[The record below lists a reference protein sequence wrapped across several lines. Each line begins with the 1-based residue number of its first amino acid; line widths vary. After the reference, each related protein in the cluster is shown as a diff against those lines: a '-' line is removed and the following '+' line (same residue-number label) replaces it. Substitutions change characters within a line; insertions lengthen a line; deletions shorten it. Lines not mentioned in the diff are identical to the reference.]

1 MTLSP
6 ISRLINLIKLE
17 KHDLKILPVLIFGYG
32 LISIATPVSVQALVN
47 IVTMGSVLQP
57 LFIVSLILFLLL
69 LLSGALYVF
78 ESYIVELIQRRIF
91 IRTAIQTAQNARGVE
106 ISLYDRENPVEL
118 INRFFDVS
126 TVQKSAATLLTMGL
140 TSLLQIII
148 GSLIL
153 IFYSAFFSLFIFV
166 IIGFLFFIVRSVGRH
181 ATETAIKE
189 SKAKFEMASWLEN
202 IAKNIFAFKFYKGE
216 ERAAKQTHQHVNHYI
231 QTRTKHFNIL
241 LWQNI
246 SVALIYAIGGT
257 GLLAL
262 GGGLVIKGEINL
274 GQFVAAELIIFGV
287 LTALVRLVNKLDYF
301 YDLLAALDKIGVLED
316 IPQEHSG
323 DNGLDQLELNSLKVV
338 GVDFAYNRYIQPL
351 QNIHFELQKG
361 QSLAVLGE
369 PGSGK
374 STLIK
379 LIAKLRTPSAGHI
392 SINQI
397 DLRQLNNDAVR
408 NLMGLAENIEIAH
421 GTILENICLGREI
434 PLTKINTMINELGL
448 ADDFSRFSAGIETP
462 IMASGSPLS
471 SSQLKLLMILRA
483 SIASPGIMII
493 DGLLDGFNEVELD
506 AVINMFKQHQEEWML
521 IVTTRFEHIAK
532 RFDKTVNLNQVE
544 HQHAQK

>member
-6 ISRLINLIKLE
+6 ISRLINLLKLE

-140 TSLLQIII
+140 TSLLQILI

-202 IAKNIFAFKFYKGE
+202 IAKNIFAFKFYQGE
-216 ERAAKQTHQHVNHYI
+216 ERAAKQTHQHINHYI

-323 DNGLDQLELNSLKVV
+323 NNGVDQLELDSLKVV

-351 QNIHFELQKG
+351 KNINFDLKKG
-361 QSLAVLGE
+361 ESLAILGE

-397 DLRQLNNDAVR
+397 DLRQINNDAVR

-434 PLTKINTMINELGL
+434 PLTKINTMIKELGL

-471 SSQLKLLMILRA
+471 SSQLKLLMISRA
-483 SIASPGIMII
+483 SITSPGIMII

-506 AVINMFKQHQEEWML
+506 AVMNMFKQHQEEWML

-544 HQHAQK
+544 QQNA

>member
-6 ISRLINLIKLE
+6 ISRLIQLLKLE

-69 LLSGALYVF
+69 LLSGALYIF

-91 IRTAIQTAQNARGVE
+91 IRTAIQTSQNARGVE

-140 TSLLQIII
+140 TSLLQILI

-166 IIGFLFFIVRSVGRH
+166 IIGFLFFIVRSLGRH

-202 IAKNIFAFKFYKGE
+202 IAKNIFACKFYQGE
-216 ERAAKQTHQHVNHYI
+216 DRAAKQTHQHVHQYI

-246 SVALIYAIGGT
+246 SVALMYAIAGT

-262 GGGLVIKGEINL
+262 GGSLVIQGEINL

-287 LTALVRLVNKLDYF
+287 LTAMVRLVNKLDYF
-301 YDLLAALDKIGVLED
+301 YDLLAALDKIGVLQD

-323 DNGLDQLELNSLKVV
+323 VHDLDQLALNTLKVV
-338 GVDFAYNRYIQPL
+338 GVDFAYNPYIQPL
-351 QNIHFELQKG
+351 KNIHFELKKG
-361 QSLAVLGE
+361 ESLAVLGD
-369 PGSGK
+369 PGTGK

-392 SINQI
+392 SINQL
-397 DLRQLNNDAVR
+397 DLRQLDNNAVR
-408 NLMGLAENIEIAH
+408 NIMGLAGNIEIGH

-434 PLTKINTMINELGL
+434 PLHKINMMIEELGL
-448 ADDFSRFSAGIETP
+448 ADDFHRFPAGIETP
-462 IMASGSPLS
+462 ITASGSPLS
-471 SSQLKLLMILRA
+471 SNQLQRLMIARA
-483 SIASPGIMII
+483 SIASPKILLI
-493 DGLLDGFNEVELD
+493 DGLLDSFNSAELD
-506 AVINMFKQHQEEWML
+506 AVMIMFKQHEDEWVL

-532 RFDKTVNLNQVE
+532 HFDKILNLNEVE
-544 HQHAQK
+544 HHHE

>member
-1 MTLSP
+1 MMTLSP
-6 ISRLINLIKLE
+6 ISRLINLLKLE

-57 LFIVSLILFLLL
+57 LFVVSLILFLLL

-140 TSLLQIII
+140 TSLLQILI

-202 IAKNIFAFKFYKGE
+202 IAKNIFAFKFYQGE

-323 DNGLDQLELNSLKVV
+323 NNGVDQLELNSLKVV
-338 GVDFAYNRYIQPL
+338 GVDFSYNRYIQPL
-351 QNIHFELQKG
+351 KNIHFDLKKG
-361 QSLAVLGE
+361 QSLAILGE

-434 PLTKINTMINELGL
+434 PLTKINTMIKELGL

-471 SSQLKLLMILRA
+471 SSQLKLLMISRA

-506 AVINMFKQHQEEWML
+506 AVMNMFKQHQEEWML

-544 HQHAQK
+544 QQHA

>member
-6 ISRLINLIKLE
+6 ISRLINLLKLE

-140 TSLLQIII
+140 TSLLQILI

-202 IAKNIFAFKFYKGE
+202 IAKNIFAFKFYQGE
-216 ERAAKQTHQHVNHYI
+216 ERAAKQTHQQINHYI

-323 DNGLDQLELNSLKVV
+323 NNGVDQLELDSLKVV

-351 QNIHFELQKG
+351 KNINFDLKKG
-361 QSLAVLGE
+361 ESLAILGE

-434 PLTKINTMINELGL
+434 PLTKINTMIKELGL

-471 SSQLKLLMILRA
+471 SSQLKLLMISRA

-506 AVINMFKQHQEEWML
+506 AVMNMFKQHQEEWML
-521 IVTTRFEHIAK
+521 IVSTRFEHIAK

-544 HQHAQK
+544 QQNA

>member
-6 ISRLINLIKLE
+6 ISRLINLLKLE

-140 TSLLQIII
+140 TSLLQILI

-202 IAKNIFAFKFYKGE
+202 IAKNIFAFKFYQGE
-216 ERAAKQTHQHVNHYI
+216 ERAAKQTHQHINHYI

-323 DNGLDQLELNSLKVV
+323 NNGVDQLELNSLKVV

-351 QNIHFELQKG
+351 KNINFDLKKG
-361 QSLAVLGE
+361 ESLAILGE

-397 DLRQLNNDAVR
+397 DLRQINNDAVR

-434 PLTKINTMINELGL
+434 PLTKINTMIKELGL

-471 SSQLKLLMILRA
+471 SSQLKLLMISRA
-483 SIASPGIMII
+483 SITSPGIMII

-506 AVINMFKQHQEEWML
+506 AVMNMFKQHQEEWML

-544 HQHAQK
+544 QQNA